1 MSVLRAFGTLL
12 RMCGNLISYS
22 TEQFSKLVIVRKI
35 LLRRPCEACENL
47 NTDIEELL
55 SHP

>member
-35 LLRRPCEACENL
+35 LLRRPCEACENF